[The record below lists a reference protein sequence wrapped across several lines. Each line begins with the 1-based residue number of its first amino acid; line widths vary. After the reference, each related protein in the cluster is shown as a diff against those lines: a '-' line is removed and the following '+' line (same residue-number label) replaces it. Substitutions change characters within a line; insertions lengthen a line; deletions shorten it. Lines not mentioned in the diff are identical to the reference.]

1 MKLATFLSIVGVI
14 AILFG
19 IGFLLAPAALLG
31 QYGIV
36 VADPHTILMS
46 RFFGA
51 TLIELGILVWIA
63 REIVDPLARRAIVLA
78 GLIGNVA
85 GFVVALTGQLNGA
98 VNALG
103 WSTVLIYALFAIGF
117 ACFQFGKTS

>member
-85 GFVVALTGQLNGA
+85 GFVVALAGQLNGA

-117 ACFQFGKTS
+117 ARFQFGKTA